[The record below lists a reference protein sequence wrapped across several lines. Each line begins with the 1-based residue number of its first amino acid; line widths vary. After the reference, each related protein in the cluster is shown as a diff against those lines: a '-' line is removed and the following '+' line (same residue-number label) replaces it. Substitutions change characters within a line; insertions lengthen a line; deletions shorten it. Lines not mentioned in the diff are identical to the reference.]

1 MHLVVMALTMI
12 MSLHMKRQ
20 GLYANTLE
28 RIRGGSE
35 LGLDEEFN
43 PLRVPR
49 SRSHV
54 DVEGF
59 GDAIFEAS
67 DTFDIINGTEIREKE
82 NLYANYSTTK
92 RDEVKIDAM
101 RNETRTP
108 SKQENTHQQD
118 LFEGIRNDKPII
130 QLEGKSLEP
139 GRVPRNK
146 YDYPIWEYEEHSKFP
161 TINNPMLPRNAINQL
176 IDDVDALVVDSDNI
190 GPGHDDDSV
199 LSKYALDESDIMR
212 ADEEEELEHNLLLE
226 NGYERHNLSSSS
238 EDDLLTQ

>member
-1 MHLVVMALTMI
+1 